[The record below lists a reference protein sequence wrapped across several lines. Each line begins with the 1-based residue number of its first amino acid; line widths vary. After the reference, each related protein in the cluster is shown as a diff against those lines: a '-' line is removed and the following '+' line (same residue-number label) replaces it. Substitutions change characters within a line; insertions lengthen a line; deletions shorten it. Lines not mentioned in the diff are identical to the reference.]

1 MIRKKNKTM
10 AIKTLFISFIL
21 LAFTS
26 DLLYSQTE
34 ETLCL
39 KEFNSLVYNSLRSNS
54 GNDSIDLSSNNIRI
68 VFELYVSECGKID
81 SANILK
87 SNLHKIGIS
96 HSVITS
102 SIVGNVFPCLR
113 DYYIPK
119 DGLLPER
126 INIKYNTI
134 ILEEK

>member
-68 VFELYVSECGKID
+68 VFELYVSECGKMD
-81 SANILK
+81 SVIIRK
-87 SNLHKIGIS
+87 SNLNNFSIS
-96 HSVITS
+96 EIALAS
-102 SIVGNVFPCLR
+102 SITGEKIPCLR
-113 DYYIPK
+113 DIYYK
-119 DGLLPER
+119 GELLPDK
-126 INIKYNTI
+126 IVVIYNTW
-134 ILEEK
+134 ILVDR